1 MNKLYV
7 TEDWTFTPATLTLKH
22 LATNVEEMIDPK
34 TSTLLQFLM
43 DNHNQVSSREEIYN
57 ELYGIE
63 NARADGTITA
73 YVSKLRK
80 LLEAKAGVKG
90 KYIRTIPKAG
100 YQFIGEFTIQCI
112 GKEPAPIQTSSHSSS
127 YDKNHNDE
135 IKGKKHSW
143 MNSMLNSACTFSF
156 QQMLVVSITLIVITF
171 FVARN
176 YISQNTQNFEKD
188 GNQWSLI
195 EQDINQNNSVAL
207 SSDGLSLAYI
217 HREKS
222 GYTLWLKDTFST
234 NKRVLIKSQGNP
246 IAAPAFSPSGDEIA
260 FFGEENNEC
269 FIHMINL
276 STDPFK
282 VSPKVNKELS
292 CGAWHSELKLGYL
305 NEQELIYSHLDSET
319 SRYSIYILNVS
330 DGLSKKVSQEQIEG
344 KGDYS
349 FSINQQTNQLAILRA
364 IDNNRTS
371 ILVRDLTEGESFH
384 VLTAN
389 TRLLS
394 LEWLNNKK
402 LIVSNGANLEL
413 IDIAE
418 KAIRPTNLAKLKK
431 ELNPSP

>member
-7 TEDWTFTPATLTLKH
+7 TEDWIFTPATLTLKH
-22 LATNVEEMIDPK
+22 IATNVEEMIDPK

-112 GKEPAPIQTSSHSSS
+112 GKEPAPIQASSHSNS
-127 YDKNHNDE
+127 YDKNHNNE
-135 IKGKKHSW
+135 IKGEEHSW
-143 MNSMLNSACTFSF
+143 MNSMLNSARTFSF
-156 QQMLVVSITLIVITF
+156 QQMLVVSFTLIVITF
-171 FVARN
+171 FVARS
-176 YISQNTQNFEKD
+176 YISQNTENFEKD

-217 HREKS
+217 HIEKS
-222 GYTLWLKDTFST
+222 GYALWLKDTFSA
-234 NKRVLIKSQGNP
+234 NKRIIFKSETAP
-246 IAAPAFSPSGDEIA
+246 IAAPAFSPSGTEVA
-260 FFGEENNEC
+260 FFRQVNNKC
-269 FIHMINL
+269 FIHVINL
-276 STDPFK
+276 STEAFEA
-282 VSPKVNKELS
+282 SPKLHDESN

-305 NEQELIYSHLDSET
+305 NEQEVVYSYLDSET
-319 SRYSIYILNVS
+319 NTHKIYILNIHNNQTT
-330 DGLSKKVSQEQIEG
+330 KVSPDLTEG

-371 ILVRDLTEGESFH
+371 ILVRDLTVGESFH
-384 VLTAN
+384 VLTTN
-389 TRLLS
+389 THLLS

-418 KAIRPTNLAKLKK
+418 KAIRPTNLATLKK
-431 ELNPSP
+431 ELNPSL

>member
-22 LATNVEEMIDPK
+22 LTTNVEEMIDPK

-80 LLEAKAGVKG
+80 LLEGKAGIKG

-100 YQFIGEFTIQCI
+100 YQFIGEFHIQEI
-112 GKEPAPIQTSSHSSS
+112 GNKPTFENNRHLSNPSL
-127 YDKNHNDE
+127 KNHNNE
-135 IKGKKHSW
+135 VTFTKSSRLK
-143 MNSMLNSACTFSF
+143 SALTSARTFSF
-156 QQMLVVSITLIVITF
+156 QQMLVVSFTLIGLTF
-171 FVARN
+171 FVASN
-176 YISQNTQNFEKD
+176 FTSQNTQNYEKN
-188 GNQWSLI
+188 GSQWSLI

-217 HREKS
+217 HMEKS
-222 GYTLWLKDTFST
+222 GYALWLKDTFSA
-234 NKRVLIKSQGNP
+234 NKRVLFKSQNSP
-246 IAAPAFSPSGDEIA
+246 IAAPAFSPSGTEVA
-260 FFGEENNEC
+260 FFRRVNNKC
-269 FIHMINL
+269 FIHVINL
-276 STDPFK
+276 STEAFET
-282 VSPKVNKELS
+282 SPKLHDESN
-292 CGAWHSELKLGYL
+292 CGAWHSELKLSYV
-305 NEQELIYSHLDSET
+305 NEQEVVYSYLDSET
-319 SRYSIYILNVS
+319 NTHKIYILDIRNS
-330 DGLSKKVSQEQIEG
+330 QTTKVSPDVTEG

-384 VLTAN
+384 VLTTN
-389 TRLLS
+389 THLLS

-413 IDIAE
+413 IDIVE
-418 KAIRPTNLAKLKK
+418 KAMRPTNLAKLKQ
-431 ELNPSP
+431 ELNTSL